1 MPPSQSPRFGV
12 PARVGLLLA
21 AVTVMALLASG
32 CRLVTAGGASPNVTI
47 KAQDT
52 MRFDPPSVTVPIGQ
66 TIQFT
71 LVNDGSLVHDFVLT
85 EGVDQPVK
93 VEANG
98 KSSAGATFSVA
109 RAGSYTYIC
118 TQPGHEAAGMK
129 GTLTAR

>member
-1 MPPSQSPRFGV
+1 MA
-12 PARVGLLLA
+12 PA
-21 AVTVMALLASG
+21 
-32 CRLVTAGGASPNVTI
+32 GASPNLTI

-52 MRFDPPSVTVPIGQ
+52 MRFDPPSVTVPVGQ

-71 LVNDGSLVHDFVLT
+71 LVNDGTLTHDFVLT
-85 EGVDQPVK
+85 EGVAQPVK

-98 KSSAGATFSVA
+98 KASASATFTIA
-109 RAGSYTYIC
+109 RAGTYTYVC